1 MQAYLEIVPKGPI
14 SKHLKEGVVVNILS
28 HIIQVIVLSS
38 SSYALLGISC
48 PDEMS
53 QITVWVCWSQKYGLE
68 LPKNKLILQLLCFSQ
83 VSIWIW
89 AIMNFFKKR
98 KKQVF

>member
-14 SKHLKEGVVVNILS
+14 SKHLKEGVMINILS

-38 SSYALLGISC
+38 SSYALLGC

-68 LPKNKLILQLLCFSQ
+68 LPKNKNILQFLCFFF
-83 VSIWIW
+83 
-89 AIMNFFKKR
+89 AILFE
-98 KKQVF
+98 